1 MLVSD
6 FSIYLYIYKQLN
18 MDTKKL
24 TSVKVEQELFQE
36 FKEECIRHKFS
47 LQKLVDR
54 AIFLYLTEEE
64 FKKKLHSQIN
74 IKLK

>member
-1 MLVSD
+1 M
-6 FSIYLYIYKQLN
+6 
-18 MDTKKL
+18 KKL
-24 TSVKVEQELFQE
+24 TSVKVEEELFQE
-36 FKEECIRHKFS
+36 FKEECLRYKFS

-64 FKKKLHSQIN
+64 FNQKLHNQTN

>member
-1 MLVSD
+1 M
-6 FSIYLYIYKQLN
+6 
-18 MDTKKL
+18 KKL

>member
-1 MLVSD
+1 
-6 FSIYLYIYKQLN
+6 

-54 AIFLYLTEEE
+54 AIFLYLTDRE
-64 FKKKLHSQIN
+64 FRQKIHKQNSL
-74 IKLK
+74 KLK

>member
-1 MLVSD
+1 
-6 FSIYLYIYKQLN
+6 

-36 FKEECIRHKFS
+36 FKEECVRYKFS

-64 FKKKLHSQIN
+64 FKQKLHNQTN

>member
-1 MLVSD
+1 
-6 FSIYLYIYKQLN
+6 
-18 MDTKKL
+18 MDNKKL

-54 AIFLYLTEEE
+54 AIFLYLTEEG
-64 FKKKLHSQIN
+64 FKQKLHTQTN

>member
-1 MLVSD
+1 M
-6 FSIYLYIYKQLN
+6 
-18 MDTKKL
+18 KKL
-24 TSVKVEQELFQE
+24 TSVNVETELFQE
-36 FKEECIRHKFS
+36 FKEECIRYKFS

-64 FKKKLHSQIN
+64 FKQKLHNQTN